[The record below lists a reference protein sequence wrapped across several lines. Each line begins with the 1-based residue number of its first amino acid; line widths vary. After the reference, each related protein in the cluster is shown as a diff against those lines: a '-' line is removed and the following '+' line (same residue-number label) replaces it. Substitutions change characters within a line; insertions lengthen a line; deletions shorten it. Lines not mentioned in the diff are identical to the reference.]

1 MELIN
6 LMIVDDDPKDLE
18 TMTAG
23 LDGQGYRIFSA
34 SSGGS
39 ALSLAEKE
47 RLEIVLLNV
56 ILPDLDGYSLCK
68 QLRKLY
74 YQKPFQIVLLSALVE
89 EPYLTRCLE
98 VGGDDFIRKP
108 VSALE
113 LQVRLRAAVIRLRN
127 QIGLIKEREFFREA
141 VKEEEKFSSKVLDQN
156 MYLKRAFKDMEIVN
170 RELERVNQELEK
182 VAKHDV
188 LSGLLNRLSLFNMVD
203 AEIDR
208 SMRNEIPL
216 CGIMMD
222 IDHFKN
228 VNDNFGH
235 QCGDEVIRH
244 IGRCLRNGLRKY
256 DHAGRYGGEEFFII
270 LPNTSLDQA
279 TSIAERFREE
289 LEAEKLACDDQVISV
304 TASLGVAQ
312 YRSGESKEM
321 WIARADR
328 SMYQAKQRGR
338 NCVAVES

>member
-6 LMIVDDDPKDLE
+6 LLLVDDDPYSIE
-18 TMTAG
+18 TMAKILESG
-23 LDGQGYRIFSA
+23 GYRFFRA
-34 SSGGS
+34 TSGGE
-39 ALSLAEKE
+39 ALKIAQTEA
-47 RLEIVLLNV
+47 LEIALLNV
-56 ILPDLDGYSLCK
+56 LPPDLDGYSLCK

-74 YQKPFQIVLLSALVE
+74 YQKPFQIVLLSKLAE
-89 EPYLTRCLE
+89 ESHLTRCLE

-108 VSALE
+108 FSDLE
-113 LQVRLRAAVIRLRN
+113 LQVRIRAAVIRLRS
-127 QIGLIKEREFFREA
+127 QISLIKEREFFREA

-156 MYLKRAFKDMEIVN
+156 MYLKRAYKDIEIVN
-170 RELERVNQELEK
+170 RELERMNQELEK
-182 VAKHDV
+182 VSKHDV

-208 SMRNEIPL
+208 SLRNDIPL
-216 CGIMMD
+216 CGVMMD
-222 IDHFKN
+222 IDHFKS

-244 IGRCLRNGLRKY
+244 IGRCLKGGLRKY

-279 TSIAERFREE
+279 ASISERFRQE
-289 LEAEKLACDDQVISV
+289 LEAEKFSYDGQDLAI
-304 TASLGVAQ
+304 TASWGVAH

-328 SMYQAKQRGR
+328 CMYQAKQQGR
-338 NCVAVES
+338 NRVVLES